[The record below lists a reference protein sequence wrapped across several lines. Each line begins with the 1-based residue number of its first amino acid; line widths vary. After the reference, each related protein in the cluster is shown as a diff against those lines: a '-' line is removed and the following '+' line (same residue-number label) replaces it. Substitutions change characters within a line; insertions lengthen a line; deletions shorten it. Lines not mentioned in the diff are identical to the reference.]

1 MENNQYQVDPNEAGF
16 TLDTGGSPTRQ
27 GWSVV
32 TPKSWHFRNNQI
44 ADKIQTVE
52 GYSDPDFY
60 MDCTKARIILDV
72 YKESPWQ
79 TPGQLSAEVFKR
91 YLEAQNIKIR
101 PNEILVG
108 NWAGDEHGI
117 VFDPRSDLS
126 FAFDEFYEFGKAYEW
141 ENGKLKK
148 IDEKLYE
155 EVKEFCEHWNI
166 VYALKPFITPDYY
179 EMYIQGGQR
188 YWEAPGTTGFR
199 ANPDHEWYMKQGMRK
214 LVDLTKETIARLEKE
229 AGETT
234 GPDFYDL
241 RARIDDCKAS
251 IVASEAFME
260 WVKKHGVTASEL
272 ASKETDPEEKERL
285 ESIASNCAWVAENPP
300 RTFSEM
306 MQLFWLSFMA
316 HSLIEH
322 ASHTVTFRP
331 DQMWY
336 SWYKKDVEDEKSL
349 DRIKAADI
357 ICSYFM
363 KYHEIGLLADLKS
376 FRASGMGTRDY
387 AVITIGGQ
395 NADGSDATND
405 LSMLILDI
413 VDGYRFHFPD
423 VKLRWHNK
431 FNKKHFRRAV
441 EVMRTGMG
449 IPSLKN
455 DNTAIA
461 ELMQHY
467 GKAGDGLTI
476 EECRSWAVVGCNS
489 PGITI
494 NSRGAT
500 RRAARSVNT
509 LKSLEF
515 TLFNGRDPDPEWDWV
530 RGIET
535 GNPVDFKDFDEFY
548 KAWFTQWEWLV
559 RTGMNLRNLAD
570 RYYDQTTRRPF
581 LSMLYKRCVDEGR
594 DAMLLD
600 VSWLSFFDNPGWVD
614 LVDSLAGIKYMVYD
628 KKKYNMEELIKAITV
643 NWEGYEDMRQEFRDA
658 PKFGNNEDYV
668 DNLFAKAV
676 TDTSEMGSKILD
688 DRGQPGGHMNA
699 LVVTWMYHMAE
710 HCWAGPNG
718 RKKGDPLCDGG
729 INPHAE
735 FDKGGAW
742 DRMASALKVDQSKF
756 KAWIYNQK
764 FDYSTVAGEAGLDK
778 MIDFT
783 LAGLEGGMDQ
793 LQFNLQSRDTLKDAK
808 VNPEKYPYLSV
819 RISGYSAYFTSLPE
833 YVQDAV
839 IERVDHEL

>member
-1 MENNQYQVDPNEAGF
+1 MTNQNYLIDPVAEGF
-16 TLDTGGSPTRQ
+16 EFGASGSPTPM
-27 GWSVV
+27 GWSIV
-32 TPKSWHFRNNQI
+32 TPNSWNFRNYGV

-52 GYSDPDFY
+52 GYSDPDYY
-60 MDCTKARIILDV
+60 MDCTKTRIVLEV
-72 YKESPWQ
+72 YKENPWQ
-79 TPGQLSAEVFKR
+79 TPGQLSAEVLKR
-91 YLEAQNIKIR
+91 YLEAQNIIIR
-101 PNEILVG
+101 KHEILVG
-108 NWAGDEHGI
+108 NWAGDQHGI
-117 VFDPRSDLS
+117 VFDPRSDLWY
-126 FAFDEFYEFGKAYEW
+126 AFDEFYEYGKAYEW
-141 ENGKLKK
+141 KDGKLIK
-148 IDEKLYE
+148 IDENLYN
-155 EVKEFCEHWNI
+155 EVKKFCEQWNI
-166 VYALKPFITPDYY
+166 VYALKPYISKEYY

-199 ANPDHEWYMKQGMRK
+199 ANPDHEWYMKQGLRK
-214 LVDLTKETIARLEKE
+214 LIDMTKETIVRLEKE
-229 AGETT
+229 SSEIT
-234 GPDFYDL
+234 GHEYYDL
-241 RARIDDCKAS
+241 RARIDDCHAS
-251 IVASEAFME
+251 IKATEAVIQWIKRHGQVAAEA
-260 WVKKHGVTASEL
+260 A
-272 ASKETDPEEKERL
+272 KEEKDPEQRERL
-285 ESIASNCAWVAENPP
+285 ENIASNCAWVAENPP

-316 HSLIEH
+316 HGLIEH
-322 ASHTVTFRP
+322 ASHTITFRP
-331 DQMWY
+331 DQTWY

-357 ICSYFM
+357 VAGYFM

-376 FRASGMGTRDY
+376 FRATGMGTRDY
-387 AVITIGGQ
+387 SVITIGGQ
-395 NADGSDATND
+395 KGDGSDATND
-405 LSMLILDI
+405 LTMLIIDVI
-413 VDGYRFHFPD
+413 DGYRFHFPD

-431 FNKKHFRRAV
+431 FKRNNLKRAV
-441 EVMRTGMG
+441 EVMRTGLG
-449 IPSLKN
+449 SPSLKN

-461 ELMQHY
+461 ELMHHY
-467 GKAGDGLTI
+467 GKAGDGLTL

-515 TLFNGRDPDPEWDWV
+515 TLFNGKDPDPEWSWV
-530 RGIET
+530 KGIET
-535 GNPVDFKDFDEFY
+535 GDPTSFKNFEEFY
-548 KAWFTQWEWLV
+548 HAWFTQWEWLV

-581 LSMLYKRCVDEGR
+581 LSMLYRRCVEEGR

-600 VSWLSFFDNPGWVD
+600 VPWLSFFDNPGWVD
-614 LVDSLAGIKYMVYD
+614 LIDSLAAVKLLIYD
-628 KKKYNMEELIKAITV
+628 KKKYTMAELVKAIRA
-643 NWEGYEDMRQEFRDA
+643 NWEGYDEMRQAFRDA

-668 DNLFAKAV
+668 DNIFAKAV
-676 TDTSEMGSKILD
+676 SETSDMGATILD

-699 LVVTWMYHMAE
+699 LVVTWMYHLAP
-710 HCWAGPNG
+710 HCWAAPNG
-718 RKKGDPLCDGG
+718 RKHGDPLCDGG

-742 DRMASALKVDQSKF
+742 DRMASALKIDQSKF

-764 FDYSTVAGEAGLDK
+764 FDYSTVAGEAGLEK
-778 MIDFT
+778 MVDYT

-793 LQFNLQSRDTLKDAK
+793 LQYNLQSREILKDAK

-839 IERVDHEL
+839 IDRVDQEL